1 MPYSGPG
8 ALPAADNTRRQC
20 KYPIYSE
27 LQAAC
32 AAGIINFGAEIT
44 GRGGT
49 GGEGKGRVM
58 PRVLRVVVIINIE
71 T

>member
-8 ALPAADNTRRQC
+8 ALPAVDNTRRQC

-49 GGEGKGRVM
+49 GGGHVM